1 MLAGRGFATAALL
14 ILVALTCIAIAKRLE
29 GERRMIRKLRELRA
43 DGPQAARPIN
53 LDGLNDV
60 ERDTLERLREA
71 GVLRM
76 DRSRGYIDPA
86 ALKAF
91 KGRRLR
97 FALTGALTAL
107 VLALLIAAILLR

>member
-1 MLAGRGFATAALL
+1 VLAGRGFATAALL
-14 ILVALTCIAIAKRLE
+14 ALVALSCIAIAKRLE

-43 DGPQAARPIN
+43 TDSARSIPLDN
-53 LDGLNDV
+53 LSEV

-91 KGRRLR
+91 KGKRMR
-97 FALTGALTAL
+97 FALAGALMAL
-107 VLALLIAAILLR
+107 ALAALITLALLR

>member
-14 ILVALTCIAIAKRLE
+14 VLVALTCIAIAKRLE

-43 DGPQAARPIN
+43 TDASRAIP
-53 LDGLNDV
+53 LEGLSDI

-76 DRSRGYIDPA
+76 DRTRGYVDPV
-86 ALKAF
+86 ALRSF
-91 KGRRLR
+91 NGRRMR
-97 FALTGALTAL
+97 FALTGALCAL
-107 VLALLIAAILLR
+107 TLAILIAVIVLR

>member
-14 ILVALTCIAIAKRLE
+14 VLVALTCIAIAKRLE

-43 DGPQAARPIN
+43 TGPEAARPIP
-53 LDGLNDV
+53 LEGLNEV

-76 DRSRGYIDPA
+76 DQTRGYIDVA

-107 VLALLIAAILLR
+107 VLAIMIAVIVLR

>member
-14 ILVALTCIAIAKRLE
+14 VLVALTCIAIAKRLE
-29 GERRMIRKLRELRA
+29 GERRMIRKLRELRVDA
-43 DGPQAARPIN
+43 PSAARPIP
-53 LDGLNDV
+53 LDGLSEV

-76 DRSRGYIDPA
+76 DKSRGYIDPA

-91 KGRRLR
+91 KGRRMR

-107 VLALLIAAILLR
+107 VLAILIAVVVLR

>member
-14 ILVALTCIAIAKRLE
+14 VLVALTCIAIAKRLE

-43 DGPQAARPIN
+43 GAAIS
-53 LDGLNDV
+53 LEGLSEI

-76 DRSRGYIDPA
+76 DRSRAHLDPV

-91 KGRRLR
+91 KGRRMR
-97 FALTGALTAL
+97 FALTGGLTAL
-107 VLALLIAAILLR
+107 VLAILIAVIVLR